1 MRRIKFVKDYFIN
14 ENLCIEQGTEM
25 MLEERRDYFSIYYI
39 VEKCSYGYGY
49 DLKEE
54 VYEHFKFI

>member
-1 MRRIKFVKDYFIN
+1 MRRIKFVKDYFVS

-25 MLEERRDYFSIYYI
+25 MLEEGRDYFTIWSI
-39 VEKCSYGYGY
+39 VEKCSYKYGY

-54 VYEHFKFI
+54 VYSNFEFI